1 MDFSADEL
9 LQELARFDLTIAL
22 VIGHAAR
29 GPDPAIDRLLS
40 GHLRVLRAMLDED
53 GGTAAADAVHAARR
67 AMEAA
72 DPGAPL
78 LMLSMARK
86 ALEAMVR
93 RRATTASGL
102 RAA

>member
-9 LQELARFDLTIAL
+9 LQELARFDLTIAM
-22 VIGHAAR
+22 VTGHAGR

-40 GHLRVLRAMLDED
+40 GHLRVLQAMLDE
-53 GGTAAADAVHAARR
+53 GGGAAAADAVDAARR
-67 AMEAA
+67 VMESA

-78 LMLSMARK
+78 LMLAMACK
-86 ALEAMVR
+86 ALESLVR
-93 RRATTASGL
+93 RRAAIASGL

>member
-9 LQELARFDLTIAL
+9 LQELARFDLTMAL
-22 VIGHAAR
+22 VTGRAGR
-29 GPDPAIDRLLS
+29 GPDPTIDRQLS
-40 GHLRVLRAMLDED
+40 AHLRVLQAMLDED
-53 GGTAAADAVHAARR
+53 GGTAAADAVDAARR

-78 LMLSMARK
+78 LMLAMARK
-86 ALEAMVR
+86 ALESMVR

>member
-9 LQELARFDLTIAL
+9 LQELARFDLTMAL
-22 VIGHAAR
+22 VTGHAGR
-29 GPDPAIDRLLS
+29 GADPTIDRMLS
-40 GHLRVLRAMLDED
+40 AHLRVLQAMLDED
-53 GGTAAADAVHAARR
+53 GGTAAADAVDAARR

-78 LMLSMARK
+78 LMLAMARK
-86 ALEAMVR
+86 ALESMVR
-93 RRATTASGL
+93 RRATQASGL

>member
-9 LQELARFDLTIAL
+9 LQELARFDLTTAL
-22 VIGHAAR
+22 VVGHAGR

-40 GHLRVLRAMLDED
+40 AHLRVLRAMLDED
-53 GGTAAADAVHAARR
+53 GGTAAADAVDAARR

-78 LMLSMARK
+78 LMLAMARK
-86 ALEAMVR
+86 ALETKVR
-93 RRATTASGL
+93 RRATQASGL